1 VNNKENNKNKTVLK
15 FFCLVVIIV
24 VPAAI
29 LYATGAFHFFL
40 DRQRLKDFLDSLG
53 VFSYLGFIVLQV
65 FQVVAAPI
73 PGEATGFLGG
83 FLYGIPHGIFLS
95 TVGLTLGSWLA
106 FKISK
111 IFGRPLVEKVIKKE
125 TIDRYD
131 YLLHS
136 KGLVLIFVL
145 FLFPGFP
152 KDYLSYILGLG
163 HMSTRAFLIVSTL
176 GRFIGTAM
184 LTLGGSYIRNGQFA
198 HFFTLASIVTVIVIL
213 AIMYR
218 DRIEQ
223 RLKKWHLKREEN

>member
-1 VNNKENNKNKTVLK
+1 MNNNENNKNKTILK
-15 FFCLVVIIV
+15 FFFFMAIIV
-24 VPAAI
+24 IPAAV
-29 LYATGAFHFFL
+29 LYFTGAFHFFL
-40 DRQRLKDFLDSLG
+40 DQERLKAFLDSLG
-53 VFSYLGFIVLQV
+53 IFSYLGFVVLQI
-65 FQVVAAPI
+65 FQVIAAPI

-83 FLYGIPHGIFLS
+83 FLYGIPLGIFLS
-95 TVGLTLGSWLA
+95 TLGLTLGSWLA

-111 IFGRPLVEKVIKKE
+111 IFGRPLVEKVIQKE

-136 KGLVLIFVL
+136 KGLVLIFLL

-176 GRFIGTAM
+176 GRFMGTAM
-184 LTLGGSYIRNGQFA
+184 LTIGGSYIRNGQFT
-198 HFFTLASIVTVIVIL
+198 HFFTLTSIVTVIVIL

-218 DRIEQ
+218 DKIEE
-223 RLKKWHLKREEN
+223 RLKKWHLKSEEN